1 MIHRTEAIWQADCW
15 QHELAS
21 AFTELA
27 PLFDYLKLDKKT
39 LPASEKAAKHFKLR
53 VPLHFAELIQK
64 GNPADPL
71 LLQILPRAEE
81 LVTTSGFCNDPV
93 GDKASEI
100 TPGLI
105 HKYVGRLLLIS
116 SAACGINCRYCF
128 RQHYPYREAER
139 GDSLQQKTVEYL
151 TQHRDINEII
161 LSGGDPLALSDQRLY
176 NLIHTLEKV
185 PHLKRLRI
193 HTRLASALPNRLTP
207 RLIETLSSTPLQ
219 TVITLH
225 INHPN
230 EISTPLTSKLIEL
243 RAAGITLLN
252 QSVLLANINNNAETL
267 CQLSERL
274 FDAGV
279 VPYYLHQ
286 LDPVQGAAH
295 FQITDQ
301 EAVELITQAR
311 QRLPGYLVP
320 RLVRELE
327 GESSKRPLF

>member
-27 PLFDYLKLDKKT
+27 PLFDYLKLDRKS
-39 LPASEKAAKHFKLR
+39 LPASEKAAKLFKLR

-64 GNPADPL
+64 GNPTDPL
-71 LLQILPRAEE
+71 LLQILPKAEE
-81 LVTTSGFCNDPV
+81 LITTSGFSNDPV
-93 GDKASEI
+93 GDKACEI
-100 TPGLI
+100 APGLI
-105 HKYVGRLLLIS
+105 HKYDGRLLLIS

-128 RQHYPYREAER
+128 RQHYPYREAEK
-139 GDSLQQKTVEYL
+139 GELLQQKVIEYL
-151 TQHRDINEII
+151 THHHDIKEII
-161 LSGGDPLALSDQRLY
+161 LSGGDPLTLSDQRLY
-176 NLIHTLEKV
+176 ELTHALEKI

-207 RLIETLSSTPLQ
+207 RLVETLSSTRLQ
-219 TVITLH
+219 AVITLH

-230 EISTPLTSKLIEL
+230 EISTPLIYKLNQL

-279 VPYYLHQ
+279 IPYYLHQ

-295 FQITDQ
+295 FQITDK
-301 EAVELITQAR
+301 EAIELITQVR
-311 QRLPGYLVP
+311 QQLPGYLVP
-320 RLVRELE
+320 QLVRELE